1 MTSRQFWC
9 GFRYGHEW
17 GTPRCTADGRWETAC
32 WKCDYVSSGADMSD
46 VPRPVQKY
54 SGVPERHR
62 LFRWRDYLAG
72 R

>member
-9 GFRYGHEW
+9 GLRYGHEW
-17 GTPRCTADGRWETAC
+17 ATPQCTPDGRWATTC
-32 WKCDYVSSGADMSD
+32 WKCLCQSVGADMSD

-54 SGVPERHR
+54 SGIPQKHR